1 MRIYSYKFMEMAELG
16 KICQRNIF
24 NSQLKRKLIHY
35 SYIKSQYAPFYKNKF
50 RKICIANSGADMSCI
65 HDNLFRKLLPRKI
78 WKFDQ
83 WSVPQ
88 EIP

>member
-1 MRIYSYKFMEMAELG
+1 MEMAELG

-24 NSQLKRKLIHY
+24 NSQLKRKLIPNSILNATSRRDMRH
-35 SYIKSQYAPFYKNKF
+35 FYKNKF
-50 RKICIANSGADMSCI
+50 RKICIAKSGADLSCI
-65 HDNLFRKLLPRKI
+65 HDTIFRKLLPRKI